1 MNGHLNGKCIIDLV
15 FGLQIH
21 FLPSLLCIFRVDI
34 QGSHGPGGENQERGY
49 TWPTSPFRLV
59 TIKAQYKA
67 ALSLGQEGV
76 KLIKTFKRNLTQ
88 KYGS

>member
-1 MNGHLNGKCIIDLV
+1 MDILMGHMFLIQSWGCKFI
-15 FGLQIH
+15 

-49 TWPTSPFRLV
+49 TRPTSPFRLV

-67 ALSLGQEGV
+67 PLSC
-76 KLIKTFKRNLTQ
+76 R
-88 KYGS
+88 